1 MRRRLIGPFAERR
14 RKGYCRDDADF
25 LCVCGST
32 AVTALLGTMPVRLY
46 PFGMQD
52 DKVTYPYAVWQNV
65 SGSPE
70 NYLGT
75 RPDIDSFT
83 LQVDVYADTAAQA
96 VTVAKVMRDAIEP
109 HAYITRWGIRSE
121 IQKRSGTATPSML
134 IG

>member
-1 MRRRLIGPFAERR
+1 MMTPIFS
-14 RKGYCRDDADF
+14 
-25 LCVCGST
+25 VCAAAP

-109 HAYITRWGIRSE
+109 HAYITRWGDQERDTE
-121 IQKRSGTATPSML
+121 TKRYRYSFDVDW
-134 IG
+134 IVKR